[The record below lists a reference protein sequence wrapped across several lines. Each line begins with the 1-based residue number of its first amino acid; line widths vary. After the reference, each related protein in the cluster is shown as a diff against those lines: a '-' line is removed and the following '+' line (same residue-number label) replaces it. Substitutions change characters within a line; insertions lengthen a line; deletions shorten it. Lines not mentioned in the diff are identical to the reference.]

1 VPDLTAADL
10 VVELYGTQVATL
22 VGTARSFDV
31 VAHRDGLARFGLD
44 STIVSVAAPLAVVP
58 PRNQAAR
65 RRNVFAEVLPESR
78 TRTRMAGDA
87 GVGDDDVIGL
97 LRAYGRDVA
106 GALQIW
112 DPDLDDEPK
121 APGTEALTAEQ
132 VAVLLVHV
140 SDNPLANRRP
150 GGKTSLAGVQDK
162 LVLVRQG
169 RRWARALD
177 GYPSTHIL
185 KPSTTWPTAL
195 YDEEY
200 GARLARA
207 VGLADYHTW
216 IDTFAGVPA
225 LVVERFDRDPHVPGG
240 RVHQEDFNQALGASG
255 NAKYQRYGHKVSLAK
270 VAAVLAS
277 VDPGKGAVHRLL
289 VMTTFAAAVGNLD
302 LHAKNLSLL
311 HPLDGPAVLAPAYDV
326 VPLVHQP
333 NDGEMAMAVDGEYRH
348 AALTRAHLVAEG
360 ESWGLDD
367 ACGTVDETLDTVAE
381 ALAVERPHDDAW
393 PDLAAELARFTANLV
408 HGRPAG
414 AQ

>member
-1 VPDLTAADL
+1 MPDLTTADL

-22 VGTARSFDV
+22 VGSARSFDV

-44 STIVSVAAPLAVVP
+44 STILSVAAPLAVVP
-58 PRNQAAR
+58 PRIAAAR
-65 RRNVFAEVLPESR
+65 RRNVFAELLPENR
-78 TRTRMAGDA
+78 MRARMAGDA
-87 GVGDDDVIGL
+87 GVADDDVIGL

-112 DPDLDDEPK
+112 DPDLHGEPK
-121 APGTEALTAEQ
+121 APGTETLTAAQ

-140 SDNPLANRRP
+140 SENPLANRRP
-150 GGKTSLAGVQDK
+150 GGKTSLAGVHDK

-185 KPSTTWPTAL
+185 KPSTTSPTAL

-207 VGLADYHTW
+207 VGLAEHETW

-225 LVVERFDRDPHVPGG
+225 LVVERFDRDDDVPGG

-270 VAAVLAS
+270 VATVLAGT
-277 VDPGKGAVHRLL
+277 DPGGASVRRLL
-289 VMTTFAAAVGNLD
+289 MMTTFAAAVGNLD

-311 HPLDGPAVLAPAYDV
+311 HPLSGPAVLAPAYDV

-333 NDGEMAMAVDGEYRH
+333 NDGELAMAVDGEYRH
-348 AALTRAHLVAEG
+348 AAVTRAHLVAEG
-360 ESWGLDD
+360 ESWGLASSGDIVE
-367 ACGTVDETLDTVAE
+367 ATLDAVA
-381 ALAVERPHDDAW
+381 AAVATERPHRDAW
-393 PDLAAELARFTANLV
+393 PDLATDVARFTANLI

-414 AQ
+414 AA